1 MRSFET
7 MKQEIDAHYPLYIN
21 GEWVEGEGGRMDVA
35 CPANGEKLCAV
46 SAASSGDVD
55 RAVRAARAAFPA
67 WRSLPLPRR
76 YDALMEIHGR
86 IVRNMHRL
94 CVAES
99 LETGRPLPVSDH
111 GQGAFSLFCRIDPFR
126 RGWNEQ

>member
-1 MRSFET
+1 

-86 IVRNMHRL
+86 IVRNCTDFVSRNLWKPDGL
-94 CVAES
+94 CRFPR
-99 LETGRPLPVSDH
+99 T
-111 GQGAFSLFCRIDPFR
+111 C
-126 RGWNEQ
+126 